1 MEEKFETT
9 VGDRIN
15 WQWLDEFF
23 FSFFLFSLPSNR
35 RLPIERVEGPS
46 LGGSRAYGNR
56 FQYQLKWRLRC
67 ALAFGY
73 TRRVYSRVVQTLCRT
88 SHLKAKGTNSTDW
101 NCPVLFSLFFFS
113 SYLFLSFSRGWRSL
127 WFVCHSVSRC
137 IGSMQPTIW
146 GTKRHRNEGY
156 ECPSEKSVST
166 YRWEL

>member
-1 MEEKFETT
+1 MA
-9 VGDRIN
+9 G
-15 WQWLDEFF
+15 EFF
-23 FSFFLFSLPSNR
+23 FFFFFANWTSR
-35 RLPIERVEGPS
+35 RAIVRRKQGLRQP
-46 LGGSRAYGNR
+46 
-56 FQYQLKWRLRC
+56 FQYQLKWRLRS

-101 NCPVLFSLFFFS
+101 NCPFYLLFSFFFFFS
-113 SYLFLSFSRGWRSL
+113 TFSFPFLEGGGLR
-127 WFVCHSVSRC
+127 FVCHSISRC

-146 GTKRHRNEGY
+146 RTKRHRNEGY